1 MGLLRK
7 KCEIF
12 ANPRFQLLVNT
23 AHLADHVVEG
33 RHHPVH
39 GDGVVAHAQDTVKLG
54 GHEGH
59 ARLGERLGEGL
70 LLDVHPA
77 EGDGVRGQEPGQT
90 AGPVPNLK
98 ISPVLLNIF
107 GQFISL

>member
-1 MGLLRK
+1 MTALL
-7 KCEIF
+7 
-12 ANPRFQLLVNT
+12 NT
-23 AHLADHVVEG
+23 AYLADHVVEG
-33 RHHPVH
+33 RHDPVH
-39 GDGVVAHAQDTVKLG
+39 GDGVVPHAQDPVKLG

-59 ARLGERLGEGL
+59 AGLGERLGEGL

-107 GQFISL
+107 WSIHFFVVSIIE